1 MKIKRKKTKN
11 PDKIISRNEKRIQRR
26 NMRLLKEK
34 KDLKQGKIILICFV
48 LLCFS
53 LPSFNLI
60 TKYII
65 LPIYGKEGKA
75 VLGGVLVRNKLSR
88 YSAKPH
94 YYYVFQKDGK
104 TYEFGTDIYEED
116 TTYHIGDTIK
126 ILYLKR
132 FPSISKR
139 MIEE

>member
-1 MKIKRKKTKN
+1 MKIKRKKTKS

-26 NMRLLKEK
+26 NMRLFKKK

-75 VLGGVLVRNKLSR
+75 VLDGVLVRNKLSR
-88 YSAKPH
+88 YSVKPH

-104 TYEFGTDIYEED
+104 TYESGTDIYEED
-116 TTYHIGDTIK
+116 TTYHMGDTIK
-126 ILYLKR
+126 ILYLER

-139 MIEE
+139 MPE